1 MTNSTVSRSLRGSA
15 ALRALMLCGA
25 GASAALFAAPA
36 FAQDTQAPAADA
48 APAPQDDQAAAP
60 EIVVTGTLL
69 RNSATATAAPLTVLS
84 SDDLAKRGINTV
96 ADAVNSIAA
105 NNAGSMN
112 KSWNSFNFATGATA
126 VSLRGLTTGNTL
138 TLFDGLRSAPY
149 PLADDGHRNFV
160 DLNTIPSGIVDR
172 LEVLQDGASS
182 TYGADAVAGVV
193 NVIIK
198 KEITGVHLDASAGIS
213 EYGDAGEQR
222 LSGTVGYGKLSEQG
236 FNIYANVEYQKNDPL
251 YARDRKFPYNGADLS
266 SICNAPG
273 NCLNN
278 GVVNGIQG
286 DGSFASVGSTMVAA
300 VRPYNTTALT
310 FVDPG
315 GASHTFAPGTVALGP
330 WQLANPGAGC
340 GNLKAV
346 TLNSAQQGSAAPA
359 FTQNDDGS
367 YSFNNIGYTGVTNGA
382 TQCQQDNVNRYLEEQ
397 PMVKRF
403 GATVRG
409 TVNIGSKAQAYAM
422 FNFYQTKTD
431 STIAPLT
438 FAGQTAA
445 GGTQFTL
452 SPVLLP
458 VYVCPRGTTVDCT
471 AANGTLN
478 PNNPY
483 ASSGLFARANYR
495 YDQPRITLSDAR
507 TYRAAAGIN
516 GSFGD
521 NWRYAADFTWSQ
533 VDLKITNK
541 NFLFAQHLVDVIND
555 GSFNFIDP
563 SLNSQA
569 VRDYIAP
576 TQSTNSR
583 SNLWQ
588 AQATLSKDLFQLPG
602 GALSAAVGVSYRK
615 ESITNPSANPAN
627 EVNPADRYYSING
640 VGATGSRNVKSAFF
654 EVEAPIV
661 DMLSLNA
668 SGRYD
673 DYSSGQKNFSP
684 KFTAIF
690 TPIKQIKLRGTFS
703 KGFRIPSFNEA
714 YGLPTT
720 GYITAQIDP
729 STAAGAAFI
738 AAHGNNAYATQP
750 YSYGLTAI
758 GNSSL
763 KPEKS
768 TSFTGGIVL
777 EPTRNLSFTAD
788 YWHIKIKGLIT
799 NPDYSGVE
807 EAYYA
812 NNGVVNI
819 PGLTVIQ
826 GVKDPDH
833 PAALPVLGF
842 IQYSFVNANSETAS
856 GLDFSGT
863 ARFPISNSISFTS
876 RIDASYLIKLEK
888 NIGGSVQRYDGTLSP
903 CDITSCSGAPK
914 WRGTWV
920 NTLDFGKTY
929 LAATV
934 NYTSGYDMASIDYGG
949 IKGDCAANGG
959 VSAATYAD
967 GTVFKCRAKRFVTL
981 DLTAS
986 TKIADHFTLYAN
998 ALNILGAKPDF
1009 NPGQSYNL
1017 GYNYNVAWEGQ
1028 GFVGRF
1034 FRVGAKVDF

>member
-1 MTNSTVSRSLRGSA
+1 VITNSTVSRSLRGSA

-36 FAQDTQAPAADA
+36 FAQETPAPAPTADA
-48 APAPQDDQAAAP
+48 AAAPQDDQAASTP

-84 SDDLAKRGINTV
+84 SDDLAKRGLNTV
-96 ADAVNSIAA
+96 ADAINSIAA

-112 KSWNSFNFATGATA
+112 KNWNSFNFATGATA

-138 TLFDGLRSAPY
+138 TLFDGMRSAPY

-160 DLNTIPSGIVDR
+160 DLNTIPSAIVDR
-172 LEVLQDGASS
+172 IEVLQDGASA

-193 NVIIK
+193 NVIVK
-198 KEITGVHLDASAGIS
+198 KEITGVHLDGSAGIS
-213 EYGDAGEQR
+213 EFGDAGERR
-222 LSGTVGYGKLSEQG
+222 LTGTVGYGKLSEQG

-251 YARDRKFPYNGADLS
+251 YARDRKFPYNGGDLS

-278 GVVNGIQG
+278 AVVNGVQG
-286 DGSFASVGSTMVAA
+286 NGLIAGIGSTRVPI
-300 VRPYNTTALT
+300 VRPYDSTTGTALGNWRLLNQSAGCRDLT
-310 FVDPG
+310 AITLTAAQQ
-315 GASHTFAPGTVALGP
+315 ASLTGK
-330 WQLANPGAGC
+330 GAG
-340 GNLKAV
+340 AD
-346 TLNSAQQGSAAPA
+346 AQ
-359 FTQNDDGS
+359 
-367 YSFNNIGYTGVTNGA
+367 
-382 TQCQQDNVNRYLEEQ
+382 QCQQDNIHDYLQEQ
-397 PMVKRF
+397 PTVERL
-403 GATVRG
+403 GGTVRG
-409 TVNIGSKAQAYAM
+409 TVNVGSKAQAYAM

-445 GGTQFTL
+445 GGTQFTF
-452 SPVLLP
+452 SPVVLP
-458 VYVCPRGTTVDCT
+458 VYVCPRGTTAACT
-471 AANGTLN
+471 SANGTLN
-478 PNNPY
+478 PNNPFA
-483 ASSGLFARANYR
+483 ASGQEAQLNYR
-495 YDQPRITLSDAR
+495 YDQPRRTLSDAR
-507 TYRAAAGIN
+507 TYRASAGIN

-521 NWRYAADFTWSQ
+521 DWRYAADFTWSQ

-541 NFLFAQHLVDVIND
+541 NYLFAQHLIDVIND
-555 GSFNFIDP
+555 GSFNFVDP
-563 SLNSQA
+563 SANSQA
-569 VRDYIAP
+569 IRDYIAP
-576 TQSTNSR
+576 TNVTNSR

-588 AQATLSKDLFQLPG
+588 AQATLAKDLFQLPG

-627 EVNPADRYYSING
+627 EVNPADRYYSVNA

-654 EVEAPIV
+654 EVEAPII

-684 KFTAIF
+684 KFTAILK
-690 TPIKQIKLRGTFS
+690 PIKEIKLRGTFS

-720 GYITAQIDP
+720 GYITANVTD
-729 STAAGAAFI
+729 AAFI
-738 AAHGNNAYATQP
+738 AAHGGNAYATQP

-758 GNSSL
+758 GNPSL

-768 TSFTGGIVL
+768 TSYTGGIVI
-777 EPTRNLSFTAD
+777 EPNRNFSFTAD

-807 EAYYA
+807 DAYYA

-819 PGLTVIQ
+819 PGLTVLPGI
-826 GVKDPDH
+826 KDPDH
-833 PAALPVLGF
+833 PNALPLLGF
-842 IQYSFVNANSETAS
+842 IQYSFVNADSETAS

-863 ARFPISNSISFTS
+863 ARFPISSGISFTS
-876 RIDASYLIKLEK
+876 RVDASYLIKLEK
-888 NIGGSVQRYDGTLSP
+888 NIGGTIQRYDGTLSP

-914 WRGTWV
+914 WRGTWT
-920 NTLDFGKTY
+920 NTLDFGRTS
-929 LAATV
+929 LTATA
-934 NYTSGYDMASIDYGG
+934 NYTSGYDMASVDYGG
-949 IKGDCAANGG
+949 IKGDCDANGG

-967 GTVFKCRAKRFVTL
+967 GTPFKCRAKRFITL
-981 DLTAS
+981 DLTGS
-986 TKIADHFTLYAN
+986 TKVADHFTLYFN

>member
-1 MTNSTVSRSLRGSA
+1 MTTSLHRFRQA
-15 ALRALMLCGA
+15 QLRAGA
-25 GASAALFAAPA
+25 APLGLALALLATPA
-36 FAQDTQAPAADA
+36 FAQDQPTTAPAQA
-48 APAPQDDQAAAP
+48 APAEPAP
-60 EIVVTGTLL
+60 DATPADVVVTGTLF
-69 RNSATATAAPLTVLS
+69 RNASTTTASPLTVITS
-84 SDDLAKRGINTV
+84 ADLARRGINTA
-96 ADAVNSIAA
+96 ADAINSIPA

-138 TLFDGLRSAPY
+138 TLFDGMRSAPY

-160 DLNTIPSGIVDR
+160 DLNTIPGGIIDR
-172 LEVLQDGASS
+172 IEVLQDGASA

-193 NVIIK
+193 NVIVK
-198 KEITGVHLDASAGIS
+198 KQITGLHLEGSAGIS
-213 EYGDAGEQR
+213 EYGDAGERR
-222 LSGTVGYGKLSEQG
+222 LAGTFGYGKLSEQG
-236 FNIYANVEYQKNDPL
+236 FNVYVNAEYQKNDPL
-251 YARDRKFPYNGADLS
+251 YARDRKYPYNGGDLS
-266 SICNAPG
+266 GICNAPG

-278 GVVNGIQG
+278 AVTNGIQG
-286 DGSFASVGSTMVAA
+286 DGSFAGVGSTMVAA
-300 VRPYNTTALT
+300 VRPYNTTPYT
-310 FVDPG
+310 IIDPAG
-315 GASHTFAPGTVALGP
+315 VSHTFAPGTVALGP

-340 GNLKAV
+340 GNLTGV
-346 TLNSAQQGSAAPA
+346 TLNGAQQAPTA
-359 FTQNDDGS
+359 PTFKHNTDGS
-367 YSFNNIGYTGVTNGA
+367 YTFNNVGYTGVTNGA
-382 TQCQQDNVNRYLEEQ
+382 QQCQQDNINRYLEEQ
-397 PMVKRF
+397 PMVERF
-403 GATVRG
+403 GATARA
-409 TVNIGSKAQAYAM
+409 TVNVGSNAQAYAM
-422 FNFYQTKTD
+422 FNYYRTKTD
-431 STIAPLT
+431 SSIAPLT

-458 VYVCPRGTTVDCT
+458 VYVCARGTTVACT

-483 ASSGLFARANYR
+483 AASGLLARANYR
-495 YDQPRITLSDAR
+495 YDQPRITLSDTR
-507 TYRAAAGIN
+507 TYRASAGIN
-516 GSFGD
+516 GTFGND
-521 NWRYAADFTWSQ
+521 WRYAVDATWSE
-533 VDLKITNK
+533 VDLTITNK

-555 GSFNFIDP
+555 GSYNFLNP

-569 VRDYIAP
+569 VRDYVAP
-576 TQSTNSR
+576 TQSTDSTSR
-583 SNLWQ
+583 LWQ
-588 AQATLSKDLFQLPG
+588 TQATLTKDLFALPG
-602 GALSAAVGVSYRK
+602 GPLSAAVGVAYRK

-627 EVNPADRYYSING
+627 EINPADRYYSINS

-654 EVEAPIV
+654 ELQAPV
-661 DMLSLNA
+661 FDMLTLNA

-690 TPIKQIKLRGTFS
+690 KPIPQLKLRGTFS
-703 KGFRIPSFNEA
+703 KGFRVPSFNEA

-720 GYITAQIDP
+720 GYITAQID
-729 STAAGAAFI
+729 STSAAGAAFI

-758 GNSSL
+758 GNPAL

-768 TSFTGGIVL
+768 TSFTGGIVI
-777 EPTRNLSFTAD
+777 EPTHNLAFTVD

-833 PAALPVLGF
+833 PTALPVLGF

-863 ARFPISNSISFTS
+863 ARFPIGGSVTFTS
-876 RIDASYLIKLEK
+876 RVDASYLITLEK
-888 NIGGSVQRYDGTLSP
+888 DIGGTVQRYDGTLSP

-914 WRGTWV
+914 WRGTWT
-920 NTLDFGKTY
+920 NTLDFGKTSFTG
-929 LAATV
+929 TV
-934 NYTSGYDMASIDYGG
+934 NYTGGYDMASVDYGG
-949 IKGDCAANGG
+949 VKGDCANNGG
-959 VSAATYAD
+959 VSVATYAD
-967 GTVFKCRAKRFVTL
+967 GTPFKCQAKRFITV
-981 DLTAS
+981 DLTGS
-986 TKIADHFTLYAN
+986 TRIADHLTVYFN
-998 ALNILGAKPDF
+998 VLNILGAKPDF

-1028 GFVGRF
+1028 GFTGRF

>member
-1 MTNSTVSRSLRGSA
+1 MITNSTVSRSLRGSA
-15 ALRALMLCGA
+15 ALRALILCGA

-69 RNSATATAAPLTVLS
+69 RNSATATAAPLTTLT

-96 ADAVNSIAA
+96 ADAINSIAA

-112 KSWNSFNFATGATA
+112 KNWNSFNFATGATA

-160 DLNTIPSGIVDR
+160 DLNTIPSAIIDR
-172 LEVLQDGASS
+172 IEVLQDGASA

-193 NVIIK
+193 NVIVK
-198 KEITGVHLDASAGIS
+198 KEITGIHLDGSAGIS
-213 EYGDAGEQR
+213 EFGDAGEQR
-222 LSGTVGYGKLSEQG
+222 LTGTVGYGKLSEQG

-251 YARDRKFPYNGADLS
+251 YARDRKFPYNGGDLS

-278 GVVNGIQG
+278 AVVNGVQG
-286 DGSFASVGSTMVAA
+286 NGLISGIGSTRVPI
-300 VRPYNTTALT
+300 VRPYDGTTGTALGNWRLLNQSAGCRDLT
-310 FVDPG
+310 AITLTAAQQ
-315 GASHTFAPGTVALGP
+315 AS
-330 WQLANPGAGC
+330 LAGKGAGADP
-340 GNLKAV
+340 L
-346 TLNSAQQGSAAPA
+346 
-359 FTQNDDGS
+359 
-367 YSFNNIGYTGVTNGA
+367 
-382 TQCQQDNVNRYLEEQ
+382 QCQQDNIHDYLQEMPTVE
-397 PMVKRF
+397 RL
-403 GATVRG
+403 GGTVRG

-458 VYVCPRGTTVDCT
+458 VYVCPRGTTVACT

-483 ASSGLFARANYR
+483 AALGQEAQLNYR
-495 YDQPRITLSDAR
+495 YDQPRRTLSDAQ

-521 NWRYAADFTWSQ
+521 NWRYAADFTWSE

-541 NFLFAQHLVDVIND
+541 NYLFAQHLIDVIND
-555 GSFNFIDP
+555 GSFNFVDP
-563 SLNSQA
+563 SQNSQA
-569 VRDYIAP
+569 IRDYIAP
-576 TQSTNSR
+576 TNVTNSR

-602 GALSAAVGVSYRK
+602 GALSAAVGVSYRH

-627 EVNPADRYYSING
+627 EVNPADRYYSVNA

-654 EVEAPIV
+654 EIEAPIV

-684 KFTAIF
+684 KVTAIF
-690 TPIKQIKLRGTFS
+690 KPIKEIKLRGTFS

-720 GYITAQIDP
+720 GYITAQVTDP
-729 STAAGAAFI
+729 AFL

-758 GNSSL
+758 GNPSL

-768 TSFTGGIVL
+768 TSFTGGIVI
-777 EPTRNLSFTAD
+777 EPNRHFAFTAD

-807 EAYYA
+807 DAYYA

-819 PGLTVIQ
+819 PGLTVLPGI
-826 GVKDPDH
+826 KDPDH
-833 PAALPVLGF
+833 PNALPLLGF

-863 ARFPISNSISFTS
+863 ARFAISNSINFTS

-888 NIGGSVQRYDGTLSP
+888 NIDGTIQRYDGTLSP

-920 NTLDFGKTY
+920 NTLDFGATA
-929 LAATV
+929 LSATV

-949 IKGDCAANGG
+949 IKGDCDANGG

-967 GTVFKCRAKRFVTL
+967 GTIFKCRAKRFITL

>member
-1 MTNSTVSRSLRGSA
+1 VNTNSTVSRSLRGRA
-15 ALRALMLCGA
+15 AVRALMLCGV
-25 GASAALFAAPA
+25 GVSATLFAAPA
-36 FAQDTQAPAADA
+36 FAQDAPAPAAGTTA
-48 APAPQDDQAAAP
+48 APQEDQAAAP

-96 ADAVNSIAA
+96 ADAINSIAA

-112 KSWNSFNFATGATA
+112 KNWNSFNFATGATA

-160 DLNTIPSGIVDR
+160 DLNTIPSAIIDR
-172 LEVLQDGASS
+172 IEVLQDGASA

-193 NVIIK
+193 NVIVK
-198 KEITGVHLDASAGIS
+198 KEITGVHLDGSAGIS
-213 EYGDAGEQR
+213 EFGDAGEQR
-222 LSGTVGYGKLSEQG
+222 LTGTVGYGKLSEQG

-251 YARDRKFPYNGADLS
+251 YARDRKFPYNGGDLS

-278 GVVNGIQG
+278 AVVNGVQG
-286 DGSFASVGSTMVAA
+286 NGLIAGIGSTRVPI
-300 VRPYNTTALT
+300 VRPYDGTTGTAL
-310 FVDPG
+310 G
-315 GASHTFAPGTVALGP
+315 NWRLLNLS
-330 WQLANPGAGC
+330 AGC
-340 GNLKAV
+340 RDLTAI
-346 TLNSAQQGSAAPA
+346 TLTAAQQASLAGKGAAADP
-359 FTQNDDGS
+359 S
-367 YSFNNIGYTGVTNGA
+367 
-382 TQCQQDNVNRYLEEQ
+382 QCQQDNIHDYLEEQ
-397 PMVKRF
+397 PMVERL
-403 GATVRG
+403 GGTVRG
-409 TVNIGSKAQAYAM
+409 TVNVGSKAQAYAM

-458 VYVCPRGTTVDCT
+458 VYVCPRGTTAACT

-483 ASSGLFARANYR
+483 AAAGQEAQLNYR
-495 YDQPRITLSDAR
+495 YDQPRRTLSDAK
-507 TYRAAAGIN
+507 TYRASAGIN

-541 NFLFAQHLVDVIND
+541 NFLFAQHLIDVIND
-555 GSFNFIDP
+555 GSFNFVDP
-563 SLNSQA
+563 SANSQA
-569 VRDYIAP
+569 IRDYIAP
-576 TQSTNSR
+576 NNVTNSR

-627 EVNPADRYYSING
+627 EVNPADRYYSVNA

-690 TPIKQIKLRGTFS
+690 KPIKEIKIRGTFS

-729 STAAGAAFI
+729 TTATGAAFA

-768 TSFTGGIVL
+768 TSYTGGIVI
-777 EPTRNLSFTAD
+777 EPNRHFAFTAD

-807 EAYYA
+807 DAYYA

-819 PGLTVIQ
+819 PGLTVLPGI
-826 GVKDPDH
+826 KDPDH
-833 PAALPVLGF
+833 PNALPLLGF

-863 ARFPISNSISFTS
+863 ARFAISNSINFTS
-876 RIDASYLIKLEK
+876 RVDASYLIKLEK
-888 NIGGSVQRYDGTLSP
+888 NIDGTIQRYDGTLSP

-920 NTLDFGKTY
+920 NTLDFGQTSVSG
-929 LAATV
+929 TV

>member
-1 MTNSTVSRSLRGSA
+1 VITNSTVSRSLRGGA
-15 ALRALMLCGA
+15 ALRALILCGA

-36 FAQDTQAPAADA
+36 FAQETPAPAPASDQA
-48 APAPQDDQAAAP
+48 APAPQNDKAASGGD
-60 EIVVTGTLL
+60 IVVTGTLL
-69 RNSATATAAPLTVLS
+69 RNSATATAAPLTTLT

-96 ADAVNSIAA
+96 ADAINSIAA

-160 DLNTIPSGIVDR
+160 DLNTIPAGIIDR
-172 LEVLQDGASS
+172 IEVLQDGASS

-193 NVIIK
+193 NVIVK

-213 EYGDAGEQR
+213 EFGDAGERR
-222 LSGTVGYGKLSEQG
+222 LSGTVGYGKLNEQG
-236 FNIYANVEYQKNDPL
+236 FNVYVNAEYQKNDPL
-251 YARDRKFPYNGADLS
+251 YAHDRKFPYNGGDLS
-266 SICNAPG
+266 SVCNAPG
-273 NCLNN
+273 SCLNN
-278 GVVNGIQG
+278 AVINGVQG
-286 DGSFASVGSTMVAA
+286 DGTIAGIGSTRVPV
-300 VRPYNTTALT
+300 VRPYDSATASATGNWRL
-310 FVDPG
+310 
-315 GASHTFAPGTVALGP
+315 L
-330 WQLANPGAGC
+330 NPAAGC
-340 GNLKAV
+340 RDLKSI
-346 TLNSAQQGSAAPA
+346 TLTPAQQAALINP
-359 FTQNDDGS
+359 
-367 YSFNNIGYTGVTNGA
+367 ITGFGA
-382 TQCQQDNVNRYLEEQ
+382 DAQQCQQDNIADYLEEQ
-397 PMVKRF
+397 PMVERF
-403 GATVRG
+403 GGTIRG
-409 TVNIGSKAQAYAM
+409 TVNVGSRAQAYAM
-422 FNFYQTKTD
+422 FNYYRTKTD
-431 STIAPLT
+431 SSIAPLT

-445 GGTQFTL
+445 GGTSFVIN
-452 SPVLLP
+452 PFVLP
-458 VYVCPRGTTVDCT
+458 VYVC
-471 AANGTLN
+471 AARVNCATDPTRTLN
-478 PNNPY
+478 PNNPFA
-483 ASSGLFARANYR
+483 ASGQEAQLNYR
-495 YDQPRITLSDAR
+495 YDRPRITLSDAR
-507 TYRAAAGIN
+507 TYRASAGIN
-516 GSFGD
+516 GSFAD
-521 NWRYAADFTWSQ
+521 DWRYAADFTWSE

-541 NFLFAQHLVDVIND
+541 NFLFAQHLLDVVND
-555 GSFNFIDP
+555 GSFNFLDP
-563 SLNSQA
+563 SANSEA
-569 VRDYIAP
+569 IRNYIAP
-576 TQSTNSR
+576 TQVTNSK

-627 EVNPADRYYSING
+627 DANPSERYYSINA

-684 KFTAIF
+684 KVTAIF
-690 TPIKQIKLRGTFS
+690 KPIKEIKLRGTFS

-720 GYITAQIDP
+720 GYITHTVDNTVAG
-729 STAAGAAFI
+729 GAAFL
-738 AAHGNNAYATQP
+738 AAHGNNAYASQP

-758 GNSSL
+758 GNPSL

-768 TSFTGGIVL
+768 TAYTGGIVIQ
-777 EPTRNLSFTAD
+777 PTRNLSFTAD

-799 NPDYSGVE
+799 NPDYSGVVD
-807 EAYYA
+807 AYYS

-819 PGLTVIQ
+819 PGLTVLP
-826 GVKDPDH
+826 GLKDPDH
-833 PAALPVLGF
+833 PNALPLLGF

-863 ARFPISNSISFTS
+863 ARFPITAGITFTS
-876 RIDASYLIKLEK
+876 RVDASYLIKLEK
-888 NIGGSVQRYDGTLSP
+888 DIGGSVQRYDGTLSP

-914 WRGTWV
+914 WRGTWT
-920 NTLDFGKTY
+920 NTLDFGQTS
-929 LAATV
+929 LTGTV
-934 NYTSGYDMASIDYGG
+934 NYTSGYDMASVDYGG
-949 IKGDCAANGG
+949 VKGDCANNAG
-959 VSAATYAD
+959 VSVVTYAD
-967 GTVFKCRAKRFVTL
+967 GTPFKCRAKRFVTL

-1009 NPGQSYNL
+1009 NPGQSYGL

-1028 GFVGRF
+1028 GFTGRF

>member
-1 MTNSTVSRSLRGSA
+1 MITNSTVSRSLRGSA
-15 ALRALMLCGA
+15 ALRALILCGA

-36 FAQDTQAPAADA
+36 FAQDTQAQAPAADTTA
-48 APAPQDDQAAAP
+48 APQDDQAAAP

-84 SDDLAKRGINTV
+84 SDDLAKRGLNTV
-96 ADAVNSIAA
+96 ADAINSIAA

-112 KSWNSFNFATGATA
+112 KNWNSFNFATGATA

-160 DLNTIPSGIVDR
+160 DLNTIPSAIVDR
-172 LEVLQDGASS
+172 IEVLQDGASA

-193 NVIIK
+193 NVIVK
-198 KEITGVHLDASAGIS
+198 KEITGIHLDGSAGIS

-222 LSGTVGYGKLSEQG
+222 LTGTVGYGKLSEQG

-251 YARDRKFPYNGADLS
+251 YARDRKFPYNGGDLS

-273 NCLNN
+273 SCLNN
-278 GVVNGIQG
+278 AVTNGVQGTGLISGI
-286 DGSFASVGSTMVAA
+286 GSTRVPV
-300 VRPYNTTALT
+300 VRPYDPTSQSALGNWRLLNQSAGCRDLRSIT
-310 FVDPG
+310 LTPAQQAALVDPITG
-315 GASHTFAPGTVALGP
+315 FGAD
-330 WQLANPGAGC
+330 
-340 GNLKAV
+340 
-346 TLNSAQQGSAAPA
+346 AQ
-359 FTQNDDGS
+359 
-367 YSFNNIGYTGVTNGA
+367 
-382 TQCQQDNVNRYLEEQ
+382 QCQQDNIHDYLQEMPTVE
-397 PMVKRF
+397 RL
-403 GATVRG
+403 GGTVRG

-431 STIAPLT
+431 STIAPLS

-458 VYVCPRGTTVDCT
+458 VYVCPRGTTAACT
-471 AANGTLN
+471 SANGTLN

-483 ASSGLFARANYR
+483 AALGQVAQVNYR
-495 YDQPRITLSDAR
+495 YDQPRRTLSDAK
-507 TYRAAAGIN
+507 TYRASAGIN

-541 NFLFAQHLVDVIND
+541 NYLFAQHLIDVIND
-555 GSFNFIDP
+555 GSFNFVDP
-563 SLNSQA
+563 SANSQA
-569 VRDYIAP
+569 IRDYIAP
-576 TQSTNSR
+576 TNVTNSR

-602 GALSAAVGVSYRK
+602 GSLSAAVGISYRK

-627 EVNPADRYYSING
+627 EVNPADRYYSVNA

-690 TPIKQIKLRGTFS
+690 KPIKEIKLRGTFS

-729 STAAGAAFI
+729 QTTTGAAFI
-738 AAHGNNAYATQP
+738 AAHGGNAYATQP

-758 GNSSL
+758 GNPSL

-768 TSFTGGIVL
+768 TSYTGGIVI
-777 EPTRNLSFTAD
+777 EPTRNFSFTAD

-807 EAYYA
+807 DAYYA

-819 PGLTVIQ
+819 PGLTVLPGI
-826 GVKDPDH
+826 KDPDH
-833 PAALPVLGF
+833 PNALPLLGF

-863 ARFPISNSISFTS
+863 ARFPISGGITFTS
-876 RIDASYLIKLEK
+876 RVDASYLIKLEK
-888 NIGGSVQRYDGTLSP
+888 NLGAGNVQRYDGTLSP

-914 WRGTWV
+914 WRGTWT
-920 NTLDFGKTY
+920 NTLDFGQTS
-929 LAATV
+929 LTGTV
-934 NYTSGYDMASIDYGG
+934 NYTSGYDMASVDYGG
-949 IKGDCAANGG
+949 VEGDCAANVGAS
-959 VSAATYAD
+959 VVTYGD
-967 GTVFKCRAKRFVTL
+967 GTPFKCRAKRFITL